1 MLKKILSLFDGILD
15 RIFSVIG
22 AAVFSQIPEFMQQ
35 YIQRLGGHVDEAQ
48 HHVGL
53 IKKAAKL
60 SGHSLSTYIETF
72 ITDTDPTI
80 VQQGQ
85 LIQRTI
91 ERARELAE
99 ALQAIS
105 NASVFTKPFIFL
117 AKIRYPIAKAT
128 LENFQPAVPI
138 TVENLIYA
146 LIGLF
151 FALGFYQFVVK
162 LPIRLI
168 QKKKKRQ

>member
-22 AAVFSQIPEFMQQ
+22 AAAFSQIPEFMQQ

-48 HHVGL
+48 HHLGL

-72 ITDTDPTI
+72 LTDTDPTI

-99 ALQAIS
+99 ALQAI
-105 NASVFTKPFIFL
+105 NNTSVFTKPFVFL
-117 AKIRYPIAKAT
+117 AKIKYPIAKAT

-138 TVENLIYA
+138 TMENLIYA

-168 QKKKKRQ
+168 QKKKKRL

>member
-22 AAVFSQIPEFMQQ
+22 AAAFSQIPEFMQQ
-35 YIQRLGGHVDEAQ
+35 YIQRLGGHADEAQ

-105 NASVFTKPFIFL
+105 NASVFTKPFVFL
-117 AKIRYPIAKAT
+117 AKIKYPIAKAT

-138 TVENLIYA
+138 TIENLIYA

-168 QKKKKRQ
+168 QKKKKRL